1 MSTPDDP
8 MAYPLRNRPTEA
20 DLLRETI
27 DKMEYCHKRELDAA
41 ACLIERLL
49 RYANRVAERHPKAV
63 TINGQ
68 FARTD
73 AGIWLAKYNRTK
85 ANHEHQPDNP

>member
-27 DKMEYCHKRELDAA
+27 YKMEYCHKREIEAA

-49 RYANRVAERHPKAV
+49 RYADRVAERHPKAV

-68 FARTD
+68 FARAD

-85 ANHEHQPDNP
+85 SKT